1 MPAEITAY
9 PDGPYLVRGEFRL
22 HTAGGGVERR
32 RKTIALC
39 RCGRSRRK
47 PYCDGTHKLAG
58 FRSIEDEP
66 VSATA
71 DAVVVAAP
79 SDDER

>member
-1 MPAEITAY
+1 MPVEITAY
-9 PDGPYLVRGEFRL
+9 PDGPYLVRGEFEL
-22 HTAGGGVERR
+22 HTVEGGAERR

-39 RCGRSRRK
+39 RCGRSRIH

-58 FRSIEDEP
+58 FRTGDVELEP
-66 VSATA
+66 VLA

-79 SDDER
+79 ERSR

>member
-1 MPAEITAY
+1 MPVEITTY
-9 PDGPYLVRGEFRL
+9 PDGPYLVRGEFEL
-22 HTAGGGVERR
+22 HTVEGGVERR

-39 RCGRSRRK
+39 RCGRSRMK

-58 FRSIEDEP
+58 FRSGEGAPEA
-66 VSATA
+66 VLA

-79 SDDER
+79 ERPR